1 MVTQS
6 SNRGGCA
13 PVSKPVL
20 NSKHSFLP
28 FAPPVYYDV
37 DSRSVNSF
45 FPAVRQN
52 MGQPQVA
59 IEESVARPLTTLS
72 EDEQMF
78 RDSVREFAEGEIRK
92 RVEEMDE
99 QGRLDPALT
108 KQCFEL
114 GLMGIETPE
123 EYNGAGGTF
132 FQAILAVEELSRVD
146 ASLGV
151 FVDVQNTLVN
161 NALIRWGNPDQQTKY
176 LTQLASEKVGA
187 YALSEAGSG
196 SDAFAMQTRA
206 VDKGDHFVINGRK
219 LWITNGKEAEIFVLF
234 ANANPEAGYRGITAF
249 IVEKS
254 FAGFSV
260 GKKENKLGIRASST
274 VELILADCQVPKE
287 NVLGEIG
294 KGYKTSI
301 ETLNEGRIGIGA
313 QMIGLARGALECS
326 LRYTTERQQ
335 FGKSINEFQ
344 GLQFQLAEMATE
356 LEAARLMVYNA
367 ARMKDA
373 GQNFVKEAAMA
384 KLFSSRAAE
393 QITSKAIEMY
403 GGYGYVKDYPVEK
416 FWRDSK
422 IGAIYEGTSNMQ
434 LQTIAKLIIGK

>member
-1 MVTQS
+1 MSQT
-6 SNRGGCA
+6 
-13 PVSKPVL
+13 L
-20 NSKHSFLP
+20 T
-28 FAPPVYYDV
+28 
-37 DSRSVNSF
+37 
-45 FPAVRQN
+45 
-52 MGQPQVA
+52 A
-59 IEESVARPLTTLS
+59 IEESFARPLTTLS

-78 RDSVREFAEGEIRK
+78 RASVREFAEGEIRK
-92 RVEEMDE
+92 RVETMDE
-99 QGRLDPALT
+99 QGHLDPALM
-108 KQCFEL
+108 KQCFEV

-123 EYNGAGGTF
+123 EYGGAGGSF

-146 ASLGV
+146 ASVGV
-151 FVDVQNTLVN
+151 LVDVQNTLVN
-161 NALIRWGNPDQQTKY
+161 NALLRWGNPEQKKKY
-176 LTQLASEKVGA
+176 LTQLAAEKVGA
-187 YALSEAGSG
+187 YALSEASSG

-206 VDKGDHFVINGRK
+206 VDSGDHFVVNGRK

-249 IVEKS
+249 IVEKD
-254 FAGFSV
+254 FAGFTV

-274 VELILADCQVPKE
+274 TELILEDCIVPKE
-287 NVLGEIG
+287 NVLGEVG

-313 QMIGLARGALECS
+313 QMIGIARGALECS
-326 LRYTTERQQ
+326 LKYTTERQQ

-393 QITSKAIEMY
+393 SITSKAIEMY

-434 LQTIAKLIIGK
+434 LQTIAKLIIKN

>member
-1 MVTQS
+1 MTQ
-6 SNRGGCA
+6 
-13 PVSKPVL
+13 V
-20 NSKHSFLP
+20 
-28 FAPPVYYDV
+28 
-37 DSRSVNSF
+37 
-45 FPAVRQN
+45 QT
-52 MGQPQVA
+52 A
-59 IEESVARPLTTLS
+59 IEESLARPLTALS

-99 QGRLDPALT
+99 QAHMDPALI

-114 GLMGIETPE
+114 GLMGIETAE
-123 EYNGAGGTF
+123 EFGGAGGSF

-146 ASLGV
+146 ASVGV
-151 FVDVQNTLVN
+151 LVDVQNTLVN
-161 NALIRWGNPDQQTKY
+161 NAISRWGNQQLKKKY
-176 LTQLASEKVGA
+176 LSQLAADKVGA

-196 SDAFAMQTRA
+196 SDAFAMATRA
-206 VDKGDHFVINGRK
+206 VDAGDHFVINGRK

-234 ANANPEAGYRGITAF
+234 ANADPDAGYRGITAF
-249 IVEKS
+249 VIEKS
-254 FAGFSV
+254 TEGFSV

-274 VELILADCQVPKE
+274 VELILEDCQVSKD

-313 QMIGLARGALECS
+313 QMIGLARGALES
-326 LRYTTERQQ
+326 ALNYTKERQQ
-335 FGKSINEFQ
+335 FGKSISEFQ
-344 GLQFQLAEMATE
+344 GVQFQLADMATE

-393 QITSKAIEMY
+393 RITSQAIELY

-416 FWRDSK
+416 YWRDSK

-434 LQTIAKLIIGK
+434 LQTIAKLMIGK